1 MLSPNN
7 PDKAHA
13 ERWFLIGTP
22 VWIAMVA
29 AVMLTGWLRSWGD
42 AGFMIFSVGAATPAL
57 ILPLLRRGPGCRPI
71 LKSYYLKLHLFVGV
85 LVLFGTYIGTHYFFD
100 LMGMRYAFPA
110 RLVLE
115 SDVVG
120 RSGQHVP
127 LFMYPLTQAY
137 FVSYFTVLTVSE
149 RALRARL
156 RPGPVGRLLLVLGLS
171 YAIAFAETFFMAT
184 DWLRDL
190 FSYAD
195 RGRMLALGSFGYA
208 SYFVVGLP
216 MLRQVDE
223 DGARSWPIAR
233 VLVQALA
240 AAMLILTLLE
250 LWAKIVGPLS

>member
-1 MLSPNN
+1 MLSPEN

-13 ERWFLIGTP
+13 ERWFLIGSP
-22 VWIAMVA
+22 IWIAMVA
-29 AVMLTGWLRSWGD
+29 AVMVSGWLRSWGD
-42 AGFMIFSVGAATPAL
+42 AGYMAFAIAAAAPSL
-57 ILPLLRRGPGCRPI
+57 LLPLFRRGQGCRP
-71 LKSYYLKLHLFVGV
+71 LLQSYYLKLHLYVGV

-115 SDVVG
+115 SGVVG

-137 FVSYFTVLTVSE
+137 FVTYFTVLTVSE

-156 RPGPVGRLLLVLGLS
+156 KPGPVGRVLIVIGLA

-184 DWLRDL
+184 GWLSDL

-223 DGARSWPIAR
+223 SPAQPWPIAR
-233 VLVQALA
+233 VVVQALA

-250 LWAKIVGPLS
+250 LWAKTVGPLV